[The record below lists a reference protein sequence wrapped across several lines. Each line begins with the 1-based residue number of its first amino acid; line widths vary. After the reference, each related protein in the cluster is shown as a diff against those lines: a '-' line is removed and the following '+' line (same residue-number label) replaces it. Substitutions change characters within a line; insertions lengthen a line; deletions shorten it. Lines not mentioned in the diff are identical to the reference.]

1 MSQHRYSHH
10 PPASSLTS
18 PRLNSVL
25 AKMPKPTRR
34 QSHSTPPTSY
44 SRRVNNPRR
53 SSHRSASP
61 RRQRRPVKQT
71 RFRVPSDDSYDA
83 YGAPRDKYYL
93 PGDDSDADHVLS
105 RGRTPHRSRAGT
117 AHSPPPRSSSPSS
130 RSASSKTRYP
140 RGHSPPS
147 VSSRSSPPP
156 HSPRFMAG
164 RGRSADSHHD
174 RREATQSHRARSHDP
189 RKGRD
194 RERDRTRDTDRD
206 RDRGRDRGRDR
217 NSDRDRS
224 TNRAGSKPRD
234 RDTNSAGSRPRS
246 RDRDRDEERDS
257 VRSRR
262 RKHSPYP
269 RKGIH
274 HARSP
279 SPSRSR
285 SRSGSRSRSR
295 TKTKPPSTRTIV
307 REATHH
313 ALEAGALAAL
323 SLRHDPS
330 PWLGKKGGQ
339 VAAAA
344 IGAAVVDTFVSQRAP
359 KRQGG
364 LRHSVAKKAAQMVVG
379 GLAVSAASAGGEKVN
394 RAKGRR

>member
-1 MSQHRYSHH
+1 
-10 PPASSLTS
+10 
-18 PRLNSVL
+18 
-25 AKMPKPTRR
+25 MPKPTRR
-34 QSHSTPPTSY
+34 QSHSTPPISY
-44 SRRVNNPRR
+44 SRRVDNPRR

-71 RFRVPSDDSYDA
+71 RFRVPSDDSNDA
-83 YGAPRDKYYL
+83 YGTPRDKYYL

-105 RGRTPHRSRAGT
+105 RGRAPHRSRPDT

-164 RGRSADSHHD
+164 RGRSAESHHD
-174 RREATQSHRARSHDP
+174 RREASRSHRARSHDP
-189 RKGRD
+189 RKDRS
-194 RERDRTRDTDRD
+194 RERDRKRDTDRD
-206 RDRGRDRGRDR
+206 RERGRERGRDRDRDR
-217 NSDRDRS
+217 DRDRS
-224 TNRAGSKPRD
+224 TN
-234 RDTNSAGSRPRS
+234 SAGAGARS

-257 VRSRR
+257 DRSRR
-262 RKHSPYP
+262 RKKSPYP
-269 RKGIH
+269 RKGIY

-279 SPSRSR
+279 SPSRSRSR

-323 SLRHDPS
+323 SLRNDPS

-344 IGAAVVDTFVSQRAP
+344 IGAAVVDTFVSQRTP

-379 GLAVSAASAGGEKVN
+379 GLAVSAASGAGEKVN
-394 RAKGRR
+394 KVKGRR